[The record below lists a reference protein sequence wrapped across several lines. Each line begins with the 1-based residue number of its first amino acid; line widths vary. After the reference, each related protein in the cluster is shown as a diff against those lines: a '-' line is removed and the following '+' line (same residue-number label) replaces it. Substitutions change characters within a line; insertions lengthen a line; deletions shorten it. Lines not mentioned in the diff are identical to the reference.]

1 MVYAEEE
8 TEHLVFPSSRES
20 VGHGNK
26 VDQQGSGV
34 CMNVNFVQSESI
46 LEW

>member
-1 MVYAEEE
+1 MVYAKEE
-8 TEHLVFPSSRES
+8 TKCLVFPSSRES
-20 VGHGNK
+20 VGLGKK

-46 LEW
+46 LE